1 MFRKGLK
8 SGAISHGLLTLAF
21 LLMAQ
26 VALAA
31 SEVRTFSLSQRPA
44 QDVAIQLKQLY
55 PNDEL
60 GITAQGQRLTVR
72 GEPQILTEVEA
83 LIGTMDVAPAQ
94 LRITVRSGGDGST
107 NRQGGGVSINN
118 GTVSVQ
124 GESKVTT
131 TRRNQLQTLVVQ
143 DGQSAHI
150 KSGQVRA
157 LPIAIQGGLNPA
169 AIVKQVDISSG
180 FVITPQVISDQQ
192 VELQIMAF
200 DNIPQDNMPAGYETE
215 AVMTI
220 RRVQPGEWVTL
231 GATETRNASSQ
242 SGITY
247 EVGGDSQRS
256 QTFDVR
262 VEVM

>member
-1 MFRKGLK
+1 MIKNGR
-8 SGAISHGLLTLAF
+8 ISHGLLTLVF
-21 LLMAQ
+21 LMMAQ

-31 SEVRTFSLSQRPA
+31 SEVRTFALNQRPA
-44 QDVAIQLKQLY
+44 QDVAAQLQQLY
-55 PNDEL
+55 PNNEL
-60 GITAQGQRLTVR
+60 TVTAQGQRLVVR
-72 GEPQILTEVEA
+72 AEPQILNEVEA

-94 LRITVRSGGDGST
+94 LRITVRSGGSGSI
-107 NRQGGGVSINN
+107 NRQGGGVTINN
-118 GTVSVQ
+118 GNVSVQ
-124 GESKVTT
+124 GERKVTT
-131 TRRNQLQTLVVQ
+131 TRRNQLQTLMVQ

-157 LPIAIQGGLNPA
+157 LPIAIRGGRNPA
-169 AIVKQVDISSG
+169 ALIEQVDISSG
-180 FVITPQVISDQQ
+180 FLVTPQVISDQQ

-200 DNIPQDNMPAGYETE
+200 DNVPQDNMPAGYETE

-231 GATETRNASSQ
+231 GATETQNAGSQ

-247 EVGGDSQRS
+247 EVGGDRQRS
-256 QTFDVR
+256 QSFDIK

>member
-1 MFRKGLK
+1 MIKNGR
-8 SGAISHGLLTLAF
+8 ISHALLTLVF
-21 LLMAQ
+21 LMIAQ
-26 VALAA
+26 LALAA
-31 SEVRTFSLSQRPA
+31 EVRTFSLNQRPA
-44 QDVAIQLKQLY
+44 QDIATQLQQLY

-60 GITAQGQRLTVR
+60 RITTQEQQLTVR
-72 GEPQILTEVEA
+72 AEPQILDEVEQ

-94 LRITVRSGGDGST
+94 LRITVRSGGTGSSH
-107 NRQGGGVSINN
+107 RQGGGVYIDN
-118 GTVSVQ
+118 GNVSVQ
-124 GESKVTT
+124 GERKVTT
-131 TRRNQLQTLVVQ
+131 TRRNQMQTLVVQ

-169 AIVKQVDISSG
+169 AIIKQVDISSG
-180 FVITPQVISDQQ
+180 FVITPQVISGQQ

-200 DNIPQDNMPAGYETE
+200 DNVPQDGMPAGYETE
-215 AVMTI
+215 AVVTI

-231 GATETRNASSQ
+231 GATETSNASSQ
-242 SGITY
+242 AGITY

-256 QTFDVR
+256 QRFDIK